1 MDEIIAEI
9 ENELGR
15 QLTPFELV
23 VTLRGHAELYA
34 VQRDELRRACGEAL
48 ELLDACKAARA
59 WLGERRSEDWPYDQ
73 VVNKLIDQLETAIK
87 KAQ

>member
-48 ELLDACKAARA
+48 EWLQHHGGDALPENEPGLAGLIANLEAAINA
-59 WLGERRSEDWPYDQ
+59 
-73 VVNKLIDQLETAIK
+73 
-87 KAQ
+87 AQ